1 MAPIGSVI
9 KNGLLFVILLLPI
22 AYVSGLMLS
31 AAIVD
36 LNYASDDI
44 NDEYD
49 GNAVPRDDIDKGGGT
64 YYATAVQEIAIAIIL
79 LFGVGGLV
87 FMKSLSDSVE
97 DGMVEF

>member
-9 KNGLLFVILLLPI
+9 KNGLIFLILLLPI
-22 AYVSGLMLS
+22 AYISGLMIS

-36 LNYASDDI
+36 LNYAAEDIDD
-44 NDEYD
+44 EHD
-49 GNAVPRDDIDKGGGT
+49 GNAIPRDDIDKGSGT
-64 YYATAVQEIAIAIIL
+64 YYATAVQEIAIAIVL
-79 LFGVGGLV
+79 LFGIGGLV

>member
-9 KNGLLFVILLLPI
+9 KNGLLFLILLIPI
-22 AYVSGLMLS
+22 AYVAGLMFS

-36 LNYASDDI
+36 LNYAATDS
-44 NDEYD
+44 D
-49 GNAVPRDDIDKGGGT
+49 GNPVPREDIDKESGT
-64 YYATAVQEIAIAIIL
+64 YYGTAVQEIALGIIIL
-79 LFGVGGLV
+79 FGLGGLV